1 MPCISEKLGTAF
13 MSPELSACNIYSQ
26 YKGTGGVKGNGGAG
40 RVSPWKVLLM
50 YCLLLEQRH
59 LAQEWWSSLPRL
71 DLLLRTHRCALPC
84 SPKVY
89 PVEEVPPSPTFGFYM
104 GSLHGKWATSCPA
117 VGWGNRVQSQ
127 LLASQRRRCGRS
139 APCIEDEPLIL
150 RVTESGGQG
159 GETMVEGA

>member
-1 MPCISEKLGTAF
+1 MEGVAHVLPPAGAETPGSGVVVIST
-13 MSPELSACNIYSQ
+13 
-26 YKGTGGVKGNGGAG
+26 
-40 RVSPWKVLLM
+40 KVG
-50 YCLLLEQRH
+50 
-59 LAQEWWSSLPRL
+59 SSFE
-71 DLLLRTHRCALPC
+71 DRCALPC